1 MQRVLGK
8 LLCEVECYMRPIS
21 EILPSCGA
29 CCGERAE
36 MLLSD
41 SVRPR
46 ILSGYDADA
55 ERLLSDYFAGAG
67 SMYIDSEL
75 IRLRSVKSE
84 FEKMVVEKRRFVT
97 ERNRL
102 CGILGGAGA
111 LTLFILLV

>member
-1 MQRVLGK
+1 
-8 LLCEVECYMRPIS
+8 
-21 EILPSCGA
+21 
-29 CCGERAE
+29 
-36 MLLSD
+36 
-41 SVRPR
+41 
-46 ILSGYDADA
+46 
-55 ERLLSDYFAGAG
+55 
-67 SMYIDSEL
+67 MYIDSEL